1 MALSWTIERNRRM
14 SFPKWRLP
22 QPKKFHRRAVQ
33 KTLKSCEQ
41 MCFLKQHLFFLR
53 GNPTFSGDYTLSC
66 STGRVKCSWYTCSVW
81 VISYFCIK
89 FTLVQHK
96 WWAFAIFVLISI
108 YSIQDACTLRPSLI
122 DFQDPFSPGKWAVP
136 CLENMRVLGSRPLH
150 MRPWFRMRSLY
161 VFRLR
166 NTLYSHKDALQEN
179 HGAQDAVPD
188 CVNVTHWPFLESTGT
203 PNVCFVSTMIEQIF
217 GKVLKMCQLDS
228 EGFCPKWVKTTQ
240 KRCYFCEW
248 NERNQWTDFWQIWM
262 LSSWGF
268 VMVTES
274 CCHYLYIYNEM
285 SLYSI
290 LVADVQI

>member
-1 MALSWTIERNRRM
+1 MLMIIYMHCVGDIVLLYKVYPCTTQVVGICNLCLDQYLQYTGCMHPTA
-14 SFPKWRLP
+14 
-22 QPKKFHRRAVQ
+22 
-33 KTLKSCEQ
+33 KS
-41 MCFLKQHLFFLR
+41 HW
-53 GNPTFSGDYTLSC
+53 FSRS
-66 STGRVKCSWYTCSVW
+66 
-81 VISYFCIK
+81 I
-89 FTLVQHK
+89 FTRK
-96 WWAFAIFVLISI
+96 MGS
-108 YSIQDACTLRPSLI
+108 S
-122 DFQDPFSPGKWAVP
+122 

-161 VFRLR
+161 VRESLRFRLR

-203 PNVCFVSTMIEQIF
+203 PSVCFVSTMIEQIF

-228 EGFCPKWVKTTQ
+228 EGFCPKWVKATQ

-274 CCHYLYIYNEM
+274 CCNYLDIYNEM